1 MGRSLFPFQRFKV
14 EGSSME
20 PTLKK
25 GDRVLVW
32 KHGRIKKSDVVV
44 FSTPE
49 RDYIK
54 RVVEVQGDE
63 YFVLGDNRDASAD
76 SRDFGT
82 INRHQIKG
90 RVVVRYLPQFGKIK

>member
-1 MGRSLFPFQRFKV
+1 
-14 EGSSME
+14 ME
-20 PTLKK
+20 PALKK

-32 KHGRIKKSDVVV
+32 KLGRIRRNDIVV

-49 RDYIK
+49 RDCVK

-63 YFVLGDNRDASAD
+63 YFVLGDNLAASTD

-82 INRHQIKG
+82 IHRHQIKG
-90 RVVVRYLPQFGKIK
+90 RVVLRYLPFIGRAL